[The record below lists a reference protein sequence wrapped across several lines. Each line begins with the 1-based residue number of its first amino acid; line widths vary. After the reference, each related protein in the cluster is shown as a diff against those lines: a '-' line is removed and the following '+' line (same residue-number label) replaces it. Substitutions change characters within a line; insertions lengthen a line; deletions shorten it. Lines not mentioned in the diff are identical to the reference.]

1 MAFVE
6 KPEKLSAIIL
16 AAGKGTRMKS
26 DMVKVLH
33 PLCGRPILSYVV
45 EAAKD
50 IGSEKIVV
58 IVGYQADAVR
68 ERFREQNLT
77 FIEQREQLGTGHA
90 VLQARRILGNY
101 DGVILIICGDVPLL
115 RSSTVQSLLDCHRTS
130 RSTVTVLTA
139 ILPDPAGYG
148 RIIKGPGGDVLRI
161 VEQRDATEE
170 EEKIKEINT
179 GIYCAESNFLFNALM
194 KINNNNSQKEYYLT
208 DIVAIACKDGCVV
221 RSIIADD
228 HREVMGINTQEEL
241 QKAHHY
247 MEEMK
252 SRGSV
257 HAHR

>member
-1 MAFVE
+1 MAFVD

-90 VLQARRILGNY
+90 VLQARRIFGNY

-115 RSSTVQSLLDCHRTS
+115 KSSTLQNLLDCHRAS
-130 RSTVTVLTA
+130 RSTVTVNLEA
-139 ILPDPAGYG
+139 LWQSSRFCNVED
-148 RIIKGPGGDVLRI
+148 LRSGTSPQMI
-161 VEQRDATEE
+161 RMAP
-170 EEKIKEINT
+170 
-179 GIYCAESNFLFNALM
+179 S
-194 KINNNNSQKEYYLT
+194 
-208 DIVAIACKDGCVV
+208 
-221 RSIIADD
+221 
-228 HREVMGINTQEEL
+228 
-241 QKAHHY
+241 
-247 MEEMK
+247 
-252 SRGSV
+252 
-257 HAHR
+257 